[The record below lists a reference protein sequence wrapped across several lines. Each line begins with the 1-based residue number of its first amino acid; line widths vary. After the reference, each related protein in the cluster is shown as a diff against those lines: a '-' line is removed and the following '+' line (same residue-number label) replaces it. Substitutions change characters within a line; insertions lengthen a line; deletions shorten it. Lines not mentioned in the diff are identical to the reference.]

1 MGDCMESNELVM
13 EDISKVYIIKRHMY
27 FGVKR
32 MFDLVCSLVGILF
45 LIPLTILVKICYM
58 CSGDFHS
65 ILYSQDRIGK
75 NGKIFRLHK
84 FRTMVV
90 NADEIL
96 DELLKKNPDMARE
109 YKLNKK
115 LKNDPRITR
124 FGKFLRKFSLDEFPQ
139 FINVFLGEMSLIGNR
154 PYLPREK
161 KDMGKYYSDIIKTK
175 PGITGLWQVSGRSD
189 LSFKRRLEL
198 ESKYSNTISIR
209 MDIKILLNTFL
220 AVFKGEGAM

>member
-13 EDISKVYIIKRHMY
+13 EVISKVYIIKRHMY

-161 KDMGKYYSDIIKTK
+161 KDMGKYYADIVKTK

-198 ESKYSNTISIR
+198 ESKYSNSISIR

-220 AVFKGEGAM
+220 AVFKGKGAM

>member
-161 KDMGKYYSDIIKTK
+161 KDMGKYYADIVKTK

-198 ESKYSNTISIR
+198 ESKYSNSISIR

>member
-1 MGDCMESNELVM
+1 MGDCMESNELIM
-13 EDISKVYIIKRHMY
+13 EDISKAYYIKRHMY

-32 MFDLVCSLVGILF
+32 MFDLLCSLVGILF
-45 LIPLTILVKICYM
+45 LIPLTILVKICYV

-96 DELLKKNPDMARE
+96 DELLKENPDMARE

-115 LKNDPRITR
+115 LKNDPRITK

-189 LSFKRRLEL
+189 LSFKKRLEL

>member
-1 MGDCMESNELVM
+1 MKENEIAMEETSLAWQCKRVM
-13 EDISKVYIIKRHMY
+13 YLAFKRVFDII
-27 FGVKR
+27 
-32 MFDLVCSLVGILF
+32 CSLVGIMF
-45 LIPLTILVKICYM
+45 LVPLLALIKIAYLCT
-58 CSGDFHS
+58 GDFKS
-65 ILYSQDRIGK
+65 VLYSQERIGK

-90 NADEIL
+90 DADEIL
-96 DELLKKNPDMARE
+96 EKLLKENPDMRRE
-109 YKLNKK
+109 YKENKK
-115 LKNDPRITR
+115 LKNDPRITKV
-124 FGKFLRKFSLDEFPQ
+124 GKFLRKFSIDEFPQ

-161 KDMGKYYSDIIKTK
+161 KDMGKYYADIVKTK

-198 ESKYSNTISIR
+198 ESKYSNSISIR